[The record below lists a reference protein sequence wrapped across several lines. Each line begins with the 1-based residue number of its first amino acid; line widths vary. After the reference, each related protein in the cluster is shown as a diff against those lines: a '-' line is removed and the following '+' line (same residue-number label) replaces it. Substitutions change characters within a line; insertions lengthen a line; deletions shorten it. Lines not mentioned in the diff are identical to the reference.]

1 MSFSEI
7 VGQEE
12 AVRVLRGALASG
24 HVSHAYLFYGPP
36 GTGKSLTADIFARAI
51 NCELGGD
58 DSCDRCSSCLR
69 SMHGNHPDVH
79 VLAPGSEKGEN
90 VGIQQMREMRSDV
103 YLRPRLGRRKVY
115 IVPETDRLS
124 PPACHTVLKTLEEP
138 PPYVTIILIA
148 PDLAEILP
156 TVISRCQLIRFT
168 PEPLDVVQAALV
180 KRGIPEETA
189 ALAAAYCEGRVG
201 AAMRF
206 AGDPVFLSRRTK
218 VLDILSSAGSAPRAV
233 ALKLAEDLQKLA
245 SQKGKAGAELPEPAN
260 ISAEQEAAPD
270 REAGYAGPEA
280 ASGKA
285 DLQSVVDIALSW
297 YRDLLVVRELGADG
311 PLRNRDRLK
320 ELQQLAAELSAP
332 KIQDVLEFL
341 TQARYYLERNANP
354 RLVFEQLMLKIMPGW

>member
-1 MSFSEI
+1 M
-7 VGQEE
+7 GQEE

-36 GTGKSLTADIFARAI
+36 GTGKSLTADIFARAV
-51 NCELGGD
+51 NCELSGD

-79 VLAPGSEKGEN
+79 VLTPGSEKGEN

-103 YLRPRLGRRKVY
+103 YLRPRFGRRKVY
-115 IVPETDRLS
+115 IVPEADRLS

-168 PEPLDVVQAALV
+168 PEPLTVVQEALM

-189 ALAAAYCEGRVG
+189 VLAAAYCEGRVG
-201 AAMRF
+201 AAIRF
-206 AGDPVFLSRRTK
+206 ASDSVFLSRRAK
-218 VLDILSSAGSAPRAV
+218 VLDILLSANSAPRAA
-233 ALKLAEDLQKLA
+233 ALKLAEDIQKLA
-245 SQKGKAGAELPEPAN
+245 SQKGKPSAEPAEPT
-260 ISAEQEAAPD
+260 SLSSEQEAASD
-270 REAGYAGPEA
+270 RESAYAGPETA
-280 ASGKA
+280 LGKA
-285 DLQSVVDIALSW
+285 DLQGVVDIALSW
-297 YRDLLVVRELGADG
+297 YRDLLVVRELGAGG

-320 ELQQLAAELSAP
+320 ELQQVAAELPTA
-332 KIQDVLEFL
+332 KIQDLLEFL

-354 RLVFEQLMLKIMPGW
+354 RLVIEQLMLKIMPGW